1 MIWIVSKRVSG
12 SESELK
18 CRHQF
23 IENVTQVRVSPWNK
37 RVCAANRRFQSPV
50 EFYQC
55 ASNKGEYG
63 IIITAHINEVLA
75 IVENVLTNKKALV
88 IVNSCIIKNYIK
100 NKYLGIVKARNSQSK
115 LFFARQERSNTGV
128 LLNYIDNVGTFGFAT
143 SVSERELFIHRK
155 EGLIKAIRLAFDE
168 VLE

>member
-55 ASNKGEYG
+55 ASNKG
-63 IIITAHINEVLA
+63 
-75 IVENVLTNKKALV
+75 
-88 IVNSCIIKNYIK
+88 
-100 NKYLGIVKARNSQSK
+100 
-115 LFFARQERSNTGV
+115 V